1 MTDHVKHFMASS
13 SKTALAL
20 DHIKIDTAVEILA
33 NTRQIGG
40 RVFVLGVGGSAGN
53 ASHMVNDLRKLC
65 GIEAYAPTDNISE
78 LTARTNDEGWET
90 VFKEWLIISNLS
102 PGDCIVVLSVGGGS
116 KERNISMNLVR
127 AIEHALDIGCP
138 IVSIVGKP
146 DGFAAQ
152 KSDVAIVIPYTDEKL
167 VTPISE
173 AFQAVVW
180 HCMVSHPELQ
190 KKATTW

>member
-1 MTDHVKHFMASS
+1 MTDHVKHFMAAS

-20 DHIKIDTAVEILA
+20 DYIKIDTAVEFLG
-33 NTRQIGG
+33 NTRELGG

-65 GIEAYAPTDNISE
+65 GIQAYAPTDNVSE

-90 VFKEWLIISNLS
+90 VFKEWLTTSCLS
-102 PGDCIVVLSVGGGS
+102 PSDCVVVLSVGGGS
-116 KERNISMNLVR
+116 KERNISMNLVH
-127 AIEHALDIGCP
+127 AIDYAKSVGCP
-138 IVSIVGKP
+138 VVSIIGKP
-146 DGFAAQ
+146 DGYAAQ
-152 KSDVAIVIPYTDEKL
+152 NSDVAVVVPYTDEKL

>member
-1 MTDHVKHFMASS
+1 MTDHVKHFMASC
-13 SKTALAL
+13 SKTALSL
-20 DHIKIDTAVEILA
+20 DHIKINTAVEILA
-33 NTRQIGG
+33 NTRHIGG

-65 GIEAYAPTDNISE
+65 GIQAYAPTDNVSE

-90 VFKEWLIISNLS
+90 VFKEWLKISCLS
-102 PGDCIVVLSVGGGS
+102 AGDCIVVLSVGGGS
-116 KERNISMNLVR
+116 KERNISMNLVH

-146 DGFAAQ
+146 DGYAAQ

-190 KKATTW
+190 EKATTW

>member
-20 DHIKIDTAVEILA
+20 DYIKIDTAVEMLA
-33 NTRQIGG
+33 NTREIGG

-65 GIEAYAPTDNISE
+65 GIQAYAPTDNVSE
-78 LTARTNDEGWET
+78 LTARTNDEGWRT
-90 VFKEWLIISNLS
+90 VFREWLITSCLS
-102 PGDCIVVLSVGGGS
+102 PSDCIVILSVGGGS
-116 KERNISMNLVR
+116 KEHNISMNLVH
-127 AIEHALDIGCP
+127 AIEYAKDIGCP
-138 IVSIVGKP
+138 VVSIVGKP
-146 DGFAAQ
+146 DGYAAQ
-152 KSDVAIVIPYTDEKL
+152 YSDIAIVVPYTDEKL